1 MKKKILIAKVVLM
14 ALIVSPVAIA
24 TSTVSQQVAVIQ
36 VEAQYAKL
44 SFWGVFW
51 KEWVCREPPIGSV
64 PVILRGTAAGP
75 IG

>member
-14 ALIVSPVAIA
+14 GLIVSPVAIA
-24 TSTVSQQVAVIQ
+24 TDTVSQQVAVIQ

-51 KEWVCREPPIGSV
+51 NEWICGKPPVSGVLPIMKGISAGSV
-64 PVILRGTAAGP
+64 G
-75 IG
+75 